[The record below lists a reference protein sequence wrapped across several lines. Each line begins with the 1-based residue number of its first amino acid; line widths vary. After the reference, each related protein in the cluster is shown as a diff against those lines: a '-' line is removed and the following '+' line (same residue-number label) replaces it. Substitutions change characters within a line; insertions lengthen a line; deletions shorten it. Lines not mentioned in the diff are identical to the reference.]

1 VADRAAVMGAV
12 GVTARAAVMGTV
24 GVTVRVAVMGA
35 VGETVRVAVI
45 VARLV
50 PADLR
55 ALRTTIA
62 RSAAS
67 KSRVARRSASY

>member
-1 VADRAAVMGAV
+1 MDVAAVKD
-12 GVTARAAVMGTV
+12 TV
-24 GVTVRVAVMGA
+24 VETVRVGV
-35 VGETVRVAVI
+35 TVRVAVI

-55 ALRTTIA
+55 APRPTTV

-67 KSRVARRSASY
+67 KSRVARRSASC

>member
-1 VADRAAVMGAV
+1 MDVAAAMDTVE
-12 GVTARAAVMGTV
+12 VTVRV

-55 ALRTTIA
+55 APRATTV

-67 KSRVARRSASY
+67 KSRVARQSASC